1 MLAAGQIEAAE
12 AYMEARR
19 GVLVERGYS
28 IRKLN
33 QAYFAFH
40 GSYAVGTG
48 ATDPI
53 GGKLRALR
61 LRTDSLTRFMQI
73 VARFDAAADLDAALG
88 EGALTL
94 PMRRPET

>member
-1 MLAAGQIEAAE
+1 
-12 AYMEARR
+12 MEARR
-19 GVLVERGYS
+19 QELVERGYV

-40 GSYAVGTG
+40 GSYAVGSG

-61 LRTDSLTRFMQI
+61 LREPGLPAFLST
-73 VARFDAAADLDAALG
+73 VARFSNGGDLDRALEEAAASKSG
-88 EGALTL
+88 
-94 PMRRPET
+94 